1 MTYYNTN
8 GDEGIYLREAWTQTA
23 KQDEL
28 IYQLFLDNPEQG
40 YSPEDVESRCL
51 DLGKEWPITSVR
63 RAMSTLT
70 KQGKLTKTSELQKS
84 SYGKNAHIWRF
95 NAEVNR

>member
-8 GDEGIYLREAWTQTA
+8 ENAGIYLREAWTQTA

-28 IYQLFLDNPEQG
+28 ILQLFVDNPTQG

-70 KQGKLTKTSELQKS
+70 KQGKLTKTSELQQS
-84 SYGKNAHIWRF
+84 SYGKNAHLWRL
-95 NAEVNR
+95 NDQTT